1 MSHPQSPLK
10 APFKAVVF
18 GSAALLGLAALTAP
32 ARALEPKEMI
42 ETAKVACLE
51 SAGKN
56 GWQTEVAEVISART
70 LDSDRVEVVFNL
82 TRDGGST
89 KARLTCPYS
98 VSKGVVGTLG
108 EAASGL
114 VEPVAAPDL
123 GVPVDRN
130 KAWWLLLP
138 IGLGLLSWAAL
149 RGKDGGTAVTT
160 KPFAGSYAGAPRS
173 VGTVGTVSDGHWP
186 AEAAARDGLLEVR
199 EYADG
204 SSAVLHRV
212 RNGDNVSLTGLRRG
226 EWLEL
231 SQGGWVR
238 EIEVRYDS
246 GRVVFR

>member
-18 GSAALLGLAALTAP
+18 GSAALVGLAALTAP
-32 ARALEPKEMI
+32 ARALEPQEMI

-51 SAGKN
+51 SAGRN

-98 VSKGVVGTLG
+98 VSKGVIGTLG
-108 EAASGL
+108 EAASGV

-130 KAWWLLLP
+130 KAWWLLVP

-149 RGKDGGTAVTT
+149 RGRGGDTAYTT
-160 KPFAGSYAGAPRS
+160 AASGYTTTPSGAGAVR
-173 VGTVGTVSDGHWP
+173 DGHWP

-199 EYADG
+199 AYADG

-212 RNGDNVSLTGLRRG
+212 RNGDSVSLTGLRRG

>member
-1 MSHPQSPLK
+1 MPHPRSPLH
-10 APFKAVVF
+10 AVVF
-18 GSAALLGLAALTAP
+18 GSAALVSLAVLAAP

-70 LDSDRVEVVFNL
+70 LDSDRVEVIFNL
-82 TRDGGST
+82 TRDGSS

-98 VSKGVVGTLG
+98 ISKGVMGTLG
-108 EAASGL
+108 EAAAGVL
-114 VEPVAAPDL
+114 EPIAPPDL
-123 GVPVDRN
+123 SVPVDRTR
-130 KAWWLLLP
+130 AWWLLLP
-138 IGLGLLSWAAL
+138 IGLGLLSWGALRAREGDAAL
-149 RGKDGGTAVTT
+149 AAGGSGGGVVRGVADGQ
-160 KPFAGSYAGAPRS
+160 
-173 VGTVGTVSDGHWP
+173 WL

-199 EYADG
+199 EHADG
-204 SSAVLHRV
+204 ASAVLHRV
-212 RNGDNVSLTGLRRG
+212 RNGDSVSLTGVRRG
-226 EWLEL
+226 DWLEV

>member
-1 MSHPQSPLK
+1 MFRPQAPL
-10 APFKAVVF
+10 KAVVF
-18 GSAALLGLAALTAP
+18 GSTALVGLAAVFAP
-32 ARALEPKEMI
+32 ARALEPNEMI

-82 TRDGGST
+82 TRDGST

-98 VSKGVVGTLG
+98 VSKGVIGTLG
-108 EAASGL
+108 EAAAG
-114 VEPVAAPDL
+114 VMEPIAAPDL

-149 RGKDGGTAVTT
+149 RAKDGDVAYASTA
-160 KPFAGSYAGAPRS
+160 PGAGAVRG
-173 VGTVGTVSDGHWP
+173 VGDGRWL

-199 EYADG
+199 EHADG

-212 RNGDNVSLTGLRRG
+212 RNGDSVSLTGLRRG
-226 EWLEL
+226 EWLEV

>member
-1 MSHPQSPLK
+1 MK
-10 APFKAVVF
+10 APFTAVVF
-18 GSAALLGLAALTAP
+18 GSAALVGLAALTAP
-32 ARALEPKEMI
+32 ARALEPNEMI
-42 ETAKVACLE
+42 ETAKAACLE

-82 TRDGGST
+82 TRDGRT

-98 VSKGVVGTLG
+98 VSKGVIGTLG
-108 EAASGL
+108 EAAAGV

-149 RGKDGGTAVTT
+149 RGRGGDTAYTT
-160 KPFAGSYAGAPRS
+160 AASGYTTTSGAGAVR
-173 VGTVGTVSDGHWP
+173 DGQWL

-231 SQGGWVR
+231 S
-238 EIEVRYDS
+238 
-246 GRVVFR
+246 

>member
-1 MSHPQSPLK
+1 MSLPQAPLK
-10 APFKAVVF
+10 APFNALIF
-18 GSAALLGLAALTAP
+18 GSAALVGMAALTAP
-32 ARALEPKEMI
+32 ARALEPNEMI

-149 RGKDGGTAVTT
+149 RGKDGGTAVATT
-160 KPFAGSYAGAPRS
+160 SYAGAPRS
-173 VGTVGTVSDGHWP
+173 VGTVGDGHWL

>member
-1 MSHPQSPLK
+1 MSLPQSPLK
-10 APFKAVVF
+10 APLKAMVF
-18 GSAALLGLAALTAP
+18 GSAALVGLAALTAP

-82 TRDGGST
+82 TRDGST

-98 VSKGVVGTLG
+98 ISKGVIGTLG
-108 EAASGL
+108 EAAAGV
-114 VEPVAAPDL
+114 VEPAATPDL

-149 RGKDGGTAVTT
+149 RAKDGDAAYTSTASGYTT
-160 KPFAGSYAGAPRS
+160 TPSGAGAVRG
-173 VGTVGTVSDGHWP
+173 VGGVGDGHWL

-199 EYADG
+199 EHADG

-212 RNGDNVSLTGLRRG
+212 RNGDSVSLTGVRRG